1 MTEKPGP
8 LAAMMACLSD
18 QSVQEVR
25 RRRGRPDL
33 PVAWAILMQELA
45 YDVVS

>member
-1 MTEKPGP
+1 
-8 LAAMMACLSD
+8 MMACLSD

-25 RRRGRPDL
+25 RRRGGRPDL
-33 PVAWAILMQELA
+33 PVARAILMQELA